1 MRFRAIFGIRWSGGG
16 VSVEKYV
23 QGIEGFMQITPLRKD
38 PIGGPPLRQWSDG
51 GAVEYNFG
59 WAFEQNVLG
68 S

>member
-1 MRFRAIFGIRWSGGG
+1 M
-16 VSVEKYV
+16 EKYV

-59 WAFEQNVLG
+59 WAFEEIVLVN
-68 S
+68 